1 MDSLKFG
8 FKFIGITKC
17 DTVKENKLIHFQ
29 PIRNKIYEVR
39 GKKVMFD
46 FDLAELYEVVKRN
59 FEPFPS
65 GLCRFTQDEWKKI
78 GYK

>member
-59 FEPFPS
+59 FEPS
-65 GLCRFTQDEWKKI
+65 TLR
-78 GYK
+78 